1 MLLFLKTVV
10 FLVRMCI
17 INVGLESENL
27 MFCSVKIYI
36 STTNALLA
44 EKSLRLMRFVLLK
57 NTQYYE
63 SCALTRN
70 GRSGVQQIASFPPI
84 PHRIRRGKFR
94 TRSQYSFQIQL
105 VITFDTRR
113 IKCDNKLIRRS
124 YIRKLFVLVIKY
136 DTMRVKCGNLV
147 VIWDA
152 KCQGKKWIQQQQT

>member
-57 NTQYYE
+57 NT
-63 SCALTRN
+63 
-70 GRSGVQQIASFPPI
+70 
-84 PHRIRRGKFR
+84 
-94 TRSQYSFQIQL
+94 
-105 VITFDTRR
+105 
-113 IKCDNKLIRRS
+113 
-124 YIRKLFVLVIKY
+124 
-136 DTMRVKCGNLV
+136 
-147 VIWDA
+147 
-152 KCQGKKWIQQQQT
+152 